1 MVMPNFLIVGAHK
14 SGTTSLYHYLRQHP
28 QIYMSP
34 QKEPG
39 FFVYED
45 APPDFTG
52 PGTATRLRDEITDIE
67 AYRRLFDGVRDE
79 LAIGEASGIY
89 MQQSRAVERIRHY
102 VPEARIVAILR
113 DPASRVFSSF
123 TQLRRDGYEPEADL
137 RKALA
142 KEDERRA
149 QNWGYAWY
157 HRRRGFTH
165 DILKQYIEAFGR
177 DRVRVYLY
185 DDLCDD
191 PAKLLADLFTF
202 LDVDPGFRPD
212 VAQRFN
218 VSGVPKFP
226 RLHRLVAGP
235 TALNRLAHW
244 LLPFSTRSYI
254 RARTIDRL
262 QVRVRL
268 DDAMRRELI
277 AIYRDDILRLQELI
291 GRDLQHWL
299 DPSRTDAGTTNS
311 E

>member
-1 MVMPNFLIVGAHK
+1 MPLPNFLIVGAHK

-34 QKEPG
+34 RKESG
-39 FFVYED
+39 FFIYEGGQ
-45 APPDFTG
+45 PDFTG
-52 PGTATRLRDEITDIE
+52 PGIATRMRDVITDIE
-67 AYRRLFDGVRDE
+67 AYRRLFDDVRDE

-89 MQQSRAVERIRHY
+89 MQESRAVERIRHY

-191 PAKLLADLFTF
+191 PAKLMADLLPSST
-202 LDVDPGFRPD
+202 LTPVSALTWR
-212 VAQRFN
+212 N
-218 VSGVPKFP
+218 VSMSQGCLNFP
-226 RLHRLVAGP
+226 AYIAWSQGRPRSTSWP
-235 TALNRLAHW
+235 TGSCRSQRAAISA
-244 LLPFSTRSYI
+244 PAPSTACRC
-254 RARTIDRL
+254 AC
-262 QVRVRL
+262 
-268 DDAMRRELI
+268 A
-277 AIYRDDILRLQELI
+277 
-291 GRDLQHWL
+291 W
-299 DPSRTDAGTTNS
+299 TTLCAAS
-311 E
+311 